1 VLGSWQQRVT
11 SLRVITRDDVLAA
24 VSALRGEDAHHLM
37 VALRSVFRALR
48 QERMVFANPCA
59 GISVTRSEALPAAL
73 PSDRLAGLIECAGS
87 PLARL
92 AVALVSVHAVQPGE
106 LRRLTMADL
115 DLPRARI
122 TMRLRQD
129 RILDEARQTADP
141 VRLMR
146 LFGVSDT
153 TAMKY
158 VYTAHPDRQSV
169 PGR

>member
-1 VLGSWQQRVT
+1 
-11 SLRVITRDDVLAA
+11 
-24 VSALRGEDAHHLM
+24 
-37 VALRSVFRALR
+37 
-48 QERMVFANPCA
+48 
-59 GISVTRSEALPAAL
+59 
-73 PSDRLAGLIECAGS
+73 
-87 PLARL
+87 
-92 AVALVSVHAVQPGE
+92 
-106 LRRLTMADL
+106 
-115 DLPRARI
+115 
-122 TMRLRQD
+122 MRLRQD